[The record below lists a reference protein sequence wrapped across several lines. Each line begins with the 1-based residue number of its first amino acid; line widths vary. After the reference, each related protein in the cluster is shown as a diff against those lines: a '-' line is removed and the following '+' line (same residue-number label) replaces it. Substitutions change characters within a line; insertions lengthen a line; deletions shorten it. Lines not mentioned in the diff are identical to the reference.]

1 LLEFSQLLFG
11 EDEDESDLAL
21 PAQPEPPTGTESHA
35 RPVLLH
41 ECETNEVM
49 DAFRRAARAR
59 DWLERGELL
68 RAATREL
75 DFQRLSAQAEE
86 TLRNHLRAARRRGIL
101 VAEGPE
107 LVALAA
113 RTMDAYGLAELRE
126 VFASV
131 MRLGRRYDREAVI
144 RAVTA
149 HLGFTRLTDNIRQT
163 VKSAIT
169 SGIRQKVLGYEGDVI
184 WREA

>member
-1 LLEFSQLLFG
+1 MYGNLRRGVEQVSN
-11 EDEDESDLAL
+11 
-21 PAQPEPPTGTESHA
+21 PYVTESHT
-35 RPVLLH
+35 RPVPLH
-41 ECETNEVM
+41 ERVNNEVM
-49 DAFRRAARAR
+49 AAFRRAARDR
-59 DWLERGELL
+59 GWLERGELL
-68 RAATREL
+68 GAAARERG
-75 DFQRLSAQAEE
+75 FQRLSAQAEE

-144 RAVTA
+144 RAVAA
-149 HLGFTRLTDNIRQT
+149 HLGFTRLPDNLRQT

-169 SGIRQKVLGYEGDVI
+169 SGIRQKVLSYEGDVI
-184 WREA
+184 WREE